1 MSAVGYAGA
10 GRSLRSL
17 LVRGEGGDGCQVADQ
32 AGSRRERRWVPAAR
46 RSLHQT
52 GPFSLF
58 PYEGEQGTA
67 QSRACAAPVPRLG
80 NGWEQGNHW
89 PSPPDLTKPIRARDE
104 PGPPGGSA
112 WHAGSPALPA
122 CALRLTP
129 ALAVIT

>member
-32 AGSRRERRWVPAAR
+32 AGSRREQPEVLIAGHSPHRT
-46 RSLHQT
+46 RS
-52 GPFSLF
+52 FSLF

-67 QSRACAAPVPRLG
+67 RPRACAAPVPHLG
-80 NGWEQGNHW
+80 NGWEQGNKA
-89 PSPPDLTKPIRARDE
+89 SPPNLTKPIRARDE

-112 WHAGSPALPA
+112 WHAGLPALPA
-122 CALRLTP
+122 CVSQP
-129 ALAVIT
+129 SHALAVIT